1 MGRKVFDKA
10 FKENAVKLGRQRKNQ
25 SDLAKDLGISRFL
38 LNKWIK
44 ESDEYGVASF
54 PGRGIERLT
63 EEQRK
68 IKDLE
73 RSLKERELE
82 LEILKKAIAIF
93 SKKND

>member
-1 MGRKVFDKA
+1 MGRRVFDKA
-10 FKENAVKLGRQRKNQ
+10 FKENAVKLSRQRKNQ
-25 SDLAKDLGISRFL
+25 SDLAKELGITRFL

-44 ESDEYGVASF
+44 ESEEYGAASF
-54 PGRGIERLT
+54 PGHGIERLT

-73 RSLKERELE
+73 KSLKDKALE

-93 SKKND
+93 SKTSD

>member
-25 SDLAKDLGISRFL
+25 SDLAKELGISRFL

-73 RSLKERELE
+73 RSLRRG
-82 LEILKKAIAIF
+82 
-93 SKKND
+93 SWN

>member
-25 SDLAKDLGISRFL
+25 SDLAKELGISRFL

-63 EEQRK
+63 EEQRQ

-73 RSLKERELE
+73 RSLKQRVEL
-82 LEILKKAIAIF
+82 LPLLRQ
-93 SKKND
+93 

>member
-10 FKENAVKLGRQRKNQ
+10 FKENAVKLSEQRKNQ
-25 SDLAKDLGISRFL
+25 SELARELGISRFL

-44 ESDEYGVASF
+44 ESDQYGTASF

-68 IKDLE
+68 IKELE
-73 RSLKERELE
+73 KSLKDRELE
-82 LEILKKAIAIF
+82 LEIFKKAIAIF

>member
-25 SDLAKDLGISRFL
+25 SDLAKELGISRFL

-63 EEQRK
+63 E
-68 IKDLE
+68 
-73 RSLKERELE
+73 
-82 LEILKKAIAIF
+82 
-93 SKKND
+93 